1 LIQQKNEYQFILK
14 IFSTY
19 SFQNKF
25 GTNTVEVKGGLVFI
39 SHQNFFQKKPKKPLL
54 SG

>member
-39 SHQNFFQKKPKKPLL
+39 AIKISFKKNLKSPF
-54 SG
+54 